1 MRADY
6 IKEKRIDQDRL
17 KSAQQIF
24 LPENLKSDKNDRNVQ
39 HERQRTDWQVRV
51 MSHDKS
57 DTGNSPGR
65 ERGVRRKIVDTDR
78 KEKRTRYIKEQI
90 DKETSKIISRHYS
103 LQKT

>member
-1 MRADY
+1 
-6 IKEKRIDQDRL
+6 
-17 KSAQQIF
+17 
-24 LPENLKSDKNDRNVQ
+24 
-39 HERQRTDWQVRV
+39 

-57 DTGNSPGR
+57 DTDDSPGR